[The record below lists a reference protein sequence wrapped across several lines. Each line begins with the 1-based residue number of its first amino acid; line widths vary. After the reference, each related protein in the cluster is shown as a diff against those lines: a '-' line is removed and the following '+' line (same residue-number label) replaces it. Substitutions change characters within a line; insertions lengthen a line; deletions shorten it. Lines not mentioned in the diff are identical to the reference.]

1 MVRKMKSFKENG
13 IFFTFLCAE
22 KGYRCESCKRILK
35 TRFTAKIHTLSH
47 TGEKPHV
54 CKTCGKTFSHRSTLV
69 NHKKTHDTPEF
80 QCTQCHAWFTRKANM
95 KRHMKLVHKISEERI
110 NEAMPK
116 SKSGR
121 KRKTTLPGGPKKKR
135 ARMTRVKKESTLEHM
150 YPRRGNWVPKNKG
163 ATLRGTDSEDEWLP
177 EYVPIERELPT
188 AGDPLLLETLPLAS
202 PPETFDWAS
211 PPWPKPVVS
220 NWTAYEPIG
229 RSYGMNKLNNN
240 FLPPRVSHGP
250 SAPSSLPVK
259 LVMLSDMKPASHLAF
274 QELQMRNGPAKITSS
289 NSKVSLE
296 FMDSE
301 FIMPG
306 LPKRFT
312 TNQQP
317 TAIRRFEFDQMSKN
331 TFTESKEQA
340 EVAKANKVDVYANAK
355 TKKSEDQDGYITM
368 IDFLDCVP
376 NAGECK
382 ECPQR
387 LTGCYRYE
395 SLKQTTVS
403 FHDQEF
409 LFFSKSEQTTG
420 CPERINEHSYPFPPP
435 RQVS

>member
-1 MVRKMKSFKENG
+1 MAYMVRKMKSFKENG

-22 KGYRCESCKRILK
+22 KGYRCESCKRVLK

-163 ATLRGTDSEDEWLP
+163 ATLRRTDSEDEWLP

-202 PPETFDWAS
+202 PPEIDWAS

-220 NWTAYEPIG
+220 NWTAYEPID

-259 LVMLSDMKPASHLAF
+259 LAMLPDMKPVSHLAF

-306 LPKRFT
+306 LPKRFA

-331 TFTESKEQA
+331 TFTGSKEQA

-368 IDFLDCVP
+368 IEFVDCVP
-376 NAGECK
+376 KAGECEEYPK
-382 ECPQR
+382 R
-387 LTGCYRYE
+387 LTGCCRYE
-395 SLKQTTVS
+395 SLKQVS
-403 FHDQEF
+403 FENYG
-409 LFFSKSEQTTG
+409 FFS
-420 CPERINEHSYPFPPP
+420 
-435 RQVS
+435 